1 MEKKI
6 NLNYDKFEEKYPFD
20 ENVYIQALC
29 KYLLENLSATV
40 AKKKE
45 ENKSAKI
52 KPIVINTSTP
62 TKSGV
67 DITDK
72 VEKLYRNLLIRA

>member
-1 MEKKI
+1 MYLMMES
-6 NLNYDKFEEKYPFD
+6 NLERLK
-20 ENVYIQALC
+20 VI
-29 KYLLENLSATV
+29 

-52 KPIVINTSTP
+52 KPIVINTSIP